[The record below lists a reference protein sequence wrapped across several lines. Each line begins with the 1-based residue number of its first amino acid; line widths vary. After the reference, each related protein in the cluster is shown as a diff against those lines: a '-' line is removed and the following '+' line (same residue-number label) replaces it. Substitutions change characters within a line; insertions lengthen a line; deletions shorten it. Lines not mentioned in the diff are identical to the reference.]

1 MVQIVSY
8 YTSIEEAEADIGETE
23 TKSVAPSATMTPVFI
38 RSGNTTKVQ
47 MYLRYEGIAP
57 AYIVSIKDLEI
68 WEDNLNPIT
77 KELFVSAASIYRQE
91 PANTLVYFPI
101 LEANNIPTSHTHL
114 RVDWGSAQVC
124 VIDYGWVSA
133 SDPAGAWEIR

>member
-1 MVQIVSY
+1 MVYIVSY
-8 YTSIEEAEADIGETE
+8 YTSIEEAEDDIGETE
-23 TKSVAPSATMTPVFI
+23 TKSVAP
-38 RSGNTTKVQ
+38 
-47 MYLRYEGIAP
+47 
-57 AYIVSIKDLEI
+57 
-68 WEDNLNPIT
+68 
-77 KELFVSAASIYRQE
+77 SAASIYRQE